1 MECKWNAIF
10 DIYSPGYKLKFKGKE
25 SYNSTFGKIMGLCS
39 ITIFISLFI
48 NFEVELFSRKN
59 FDILYSSV
67 LNNDFQIN
75 LTNIPFFLMIMDKHS
90 NIISYNES
98 IFKFSFQYNKQI
110 FKNKLEPEDIS
121 MKYNLEKCDSSLF
134 AKEDLDL
141 LNNYGATNLSSFI
154 CFPRDVELVLYG
166 RIGHNYSS
174 ILLILSICDENNTNC
189 ENFEKIENML
199 NEGYIIMSY
208 LSYSI
213 DHYSYDHPIKK
224 SFKTDIFSI
233 PNKNL
238 IKTYN
243 YYFDGAKYENDNGLL
258 FKKINKIDFF
268 EPNGITFDINL
279 INNTSNNKD
288 NNLISI
294 QLECSPFY
302 NIYHRE
308 YKKIQYYLG
317 LFNGCCQ
324 GIYIIFKFISNFIL
338 LKMSSR
344 DIVNEIFF
352 KETLNKT
359 NENVQL
365 KSNNNL
371 KINSGYLSQKH
382 LIEIENKKSSNS
394 NLFPFQQKSLN
405 DNIKQ
410 NSINTYVKLNL
421 SFYNK
426 YFKSII
432 FDMKHYF
439 IPNICLK
446 NDKKFKILNELYQNI
461 NSKISIEVL
470 YFNKINKNKEKVLNE
485 VFSNKIFNYI

>member
-10 DIYSPGYKLKFKGKE
+10 DIYSPEYKLNFKGKE

-39 ITIFISLFI
+39 IIIFISLFF
-48 NFEVELFSRKN
+48 NFEVELLSRKN

-75 LTNIPFFLMIMDKHS
+75 LTNIPFFLLIMDKHS

-98 IFKFSFQYNKQI
+98 IFKFSFQYNKQT

-121 MKYNLEKCDSSLF
+121 IKYNLEECDSSLF
-134 AKEDLDL
+134 TKEDLDL
-141 LNNYGATNLSSFI
+141 LNNYGTTNLSSFR
-154 CFPRDVELVLYG
+154 CFPRDVELILYG

-174 ILLILSICDENNTNC
+174 ILLLLSICDENNSNC

-199 NEGYIIMSY
+199 NEGYIIMSH

-279 INNTSNNKD
+279 INNTSNYKA
-288 NNLISI
+288 NNLVSV

-302 NIYHRE
+302 NIYNRK

-324 GIYIIFKFISNFIL
+324 AVYIIFKFISNFIL

-446 NDKKFKILNELYQNI
+446 NDK
-461 NSKISIEVL
+461 IEVL